1 MSRRRPR
8 SDTLAESLAELQSAS
23 SPRKRQRPQS
33 ERITVEADLARQERE
48 QYRQE
53 LKAEL
58 QKLEETEKEQDD
70 ELMGIMGDVDGILAR
85 LQSPSAARQR
95 KRKKPPP
102 ARSRSPRDVRDAG
115 KPRDMFEEDVSPA
128 PTVEERVNELT
139 LVGESN
145 EDARARIQREV
156 QELYEHLIEMAPDFR
171 TGEINFAWSA
181 YRAMRAGTG
190 SSNMERA
197 ERLKLKALARKYEL
211 QDIMRLRRL
220 GEKKE
225 EEKKPE
231 KTDEELDTQD
241 VEKAK

>member
-95 KRKKPPP
+95 RRKKPPP

-181 YRAMRAGTG
+181 YRAMRAGSG
-190 SSNMERA
+190 SSNMEKA
-197 ERLKLKALARKYEL
+197 ERLKMKALARKYEL
-211 QDIMRLRRL
+211 QDVVRLRRL
-220 GEKKE
+220 GEKKKGAE

-231 KTDEELDTQD
+231 KTQKLEFYSHF
-241 VEKAK
+241 